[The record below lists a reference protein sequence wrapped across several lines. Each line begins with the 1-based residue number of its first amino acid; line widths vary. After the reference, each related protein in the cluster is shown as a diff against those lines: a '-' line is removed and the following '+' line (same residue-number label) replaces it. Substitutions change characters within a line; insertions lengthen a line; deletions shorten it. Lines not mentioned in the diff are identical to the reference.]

1 MNKPYNFFEFW
12 VKSLQ
17 EQKPASTPM
26 QAYQDFVSK
35 MMPQSSKQPEVGSP
49 EFLQQVFQQQMDM
62 GKMWI
67 QGVQSMFEQLAPQ
80 RREASLFEQWSKM
93 YGLWSSQFGRPFTG
107 QAPRS
112 DVAETFSNIMSFS
125 QSYMEMYRLWQ
136 PLLEQLNM
144 GKKPKKNA
152 LQEFMSNFSTEKYNE
167 IIANV
172 FGSITPKQSESFLS
186 QIADFTKNLLD
197 TINQQTG
204 GGLEKMMQQ
213 FPEMWHQIQ
222 DTQYKALGKVQ
233 KGIAPFLKM
242 IPDGKE
248 KQLLE
253 LSIQVQD
260 DYTLYCI
267 KSNEMQ
273 NLVQQTAQKALE
285 VSVKSLLNRLKE
297 QPEQVITFEDA
308 FNTWMD
314 TTEPMMIELYRSPSF
329 GKLQAE
335 ALAISTAIKN
345 RFEKQLELLLEP
357 LPIAPRSEIDEL
369 NAIIHELRSKVRNLE
384 RELNSKMQSPIAT
397 AEDKKN
403 TNQANDTAETTE
415 KNVVP
420 TAGKRKVG
428 RPKKT

>member
-12 VKSLQ
+12 TKSLR
-17 EQKPASTPM
+17 EQTPASSPM
-26 QAYQDFVSK
+26 QAYQEFISK
-35 MMPQSSKQPEVGSP
+35 MMPQTPKQPEVGSP

-62 GKMWI
+62 GKMWM
-67 QGVQSMFEQLAPQ
+67 QGVQSMFEQLAPK
-80 RREASLFEQWSKM
+80 RKEASLFEQWSKM
-93 YGLWSSQFGRPFTG
+93 YGLWNTQFGKPFAG
-107 QAPRS
+107 QMPRN
-112 DVAETFSNIMSFS
+112 DVAETFNNIMSFS
-125 QSYMEMYRLWQ
+125 QSYMEMYQLWQ
-136 PLLEQLNM
+136 PILEQLNA
-144 GKKPKKNA
+144 GKKPKKNTF
-152 LQEFMSNFSTEKYNE
+152 QELLNNFSFDKYNE
-167 IIANV
+167 VVSNV
-172 FGSITPKQSESFLS
+172 FGSTTPKQSENFLG

-204 GGLEKMMQQ
+204 GSLEKMMQQ
-213 FPEMWHQIQ
+213 FPDMLQQIQ
-222 DTQYKALGKVQ
+222 GAQYEALGKVQ

-260 DYTLYCI
+260 DYTFYYI

-273 NLVQQTAQKALE
+273 NLVQKTAQKALE
-285 VSVKSLLNRLKE
+285 ASLKNILERVKQN
-297 QPEQVITFEDA
+297 PEQIITFEDF

-314 TTEPMMIELYRSPSF
+314 TTEPMMIELYRSPAF

-335 ALAISTAIKN
+335 ALAVSTAIKS

-369 NAIIHELRSKVRNLE
+369 NAIIHELRSKVRTLE
-384 RELNSKMQSPIAT
+384 RELSSKIQDPVEIVKEEKEKVSKAT
-397 AEDKKN
+397 
-403 TNQANDTAETTE
+403 ETIQEAVAVET
-415 KNVVP
+415 
-420 TAGKRKVG
+420 KRRAG

>member
-12 VKSLQ
+12 TKSLR
-17 EQKPASTPM
+17 EQTPASSPM
-26 QAYQDFVSK
+26 QAYQEFISK
-35 MMPQSSKQPEVGSP
+35 MMPQTPRQPEVGSP

-62 GKMWI
+62 GKMWM
-67 QGVQSMFEQLAPQ
+67 QGVQSMFEQLAPK
-80 RREASLFEQWSKM
+80 RKEASLFEQWSKM
-93 YGLWSSQFGRPFTG
+93 YGLWNTQFGKPFAG
-107 QAPRS
+107 QMPRN
-112 DVAETFSNIMSFS
+112 DVAETFNNIMSFS
-125 QSYMEMYRLWQ
+125 QSYMEMYQLWQ
-136 PLLEQLNM
+136 PIPEQLNA
-144 GKKPKKNA
+144 GKKPKKNTF
-152 LQEFMSNFSTEKYNE
+152 QELLNNFSFDKYNE
-167 IIANV
+167 VVSNV
-172 FGSITPKQSESFLS
+172 FGSTTPKPSENFFG

-204 GGLEKMMQQ
+204 GSLEKMMQQ
-213 FPEMWHQIQ
+213 FPDMLQQIQ
-222 DTQYKALGKVQ
+222 GTQYEALGKVQ

-260 DYTLYCI
+260 DYTFYYI

-273 NLVQQTAQKALE
+273 NLVQKTAQKALE
-285 VSVKSLLNRLKE
+285 ASLKNILERVKQN
-297 QPEQVITFEDA
+297 PEQIITFEDF

-314 TTEPMMIELYRSPSF
+314 TTEPMMIELYRSPAF

-335 ALAISTAIKN
+335 ALAVSTAIKS

-369 NAIIHELRSKVRNLE
+369 NAIIHELRSKVRTLE
-384 RELNSKMQSPIAT
+384 RELSSKIQDPVEIVKEEKEKVSKAT
-397 AEDKKN
+397 
-403 TNQANDTAETTE
+403 ETVQEAVAVET
-415 KNVVP
+415 
-420 TAGKRKVG
+420 KRRAG

>member
-12 VKSLQ
+12 TKSLQ
-17 EQKPASTPM
+17 EQKPASSPM

-35 MMPQSSKQPEVGSP
+35 MMPQASKQPEVGSP

-62 GKMWI
+62 GKMWM
-67 QGVQSMFEQLAPQ
+67 QGVQSMFEQLAPK
-80 RREASLFEQWSKM
+80 RKEANLFEQWSKM
-93 YGLWSSQFGRPFTG
+93 YGLWNNQFGKPFAG
-107 QAPRS
+107 QMPRN
-112 DVAETFSNIMSFS
+112 DVAETFSNIMNFS
-125 QSYMEMYRLWQ
+125 QSYMEMYQLWQ
-136 PLLEQLNM
+136 PILEQLNI

-152 LQEFMSNFSTEKYNE
+152 FQEILSNFSFDKYNE
-167 IIANV
+167 VVANV
-172 FGSITPKQSESFLS
+172 FGSTTPKQSENFLG
-186 QIADFTKNLLD
+186 QIAEFTKNLLD

-213 FPEMWHQIQ
+213 FPDMLHQIQ
-222 DTQYKALGKVQ
+222 GTQYETLGKVQ

-253 LSIQVQD
+253 LSIQMQD
-260 DYTLYCI
+260 DYTFYYI

-273 NLVQQTAQKALE
+273 NLVQKTAQKALE
-285 VSVKSLLNRLKE
+285 TALKNSLERVKQN
-297 QPEQVITFEDA
+297 PEQVITFEDF

-314 TTEPMMIELYRSPSF
+314 TTEPMMIELYRSPTF

-335 ALAISTAIKN
+335 ALAVSTAIKS

-369 NAIIHELRSKVRNLE
+369 NAIIHELRSKVRTLE
-384 RELNSKMQSPIAT
+384 RELNSKIQDPVEIVKEEKVAKT
-397 AEDKKN
+397 TKAAKTIEE
-403 TNQANDTAETTE
+403 AVVVET
-415 KNVVP
+415 
-420 TAGKRKVG
+420 KRRAG
-428 RPKKT
+428 RPKKV

>member
-12 VKSLQ
+12 TKSLK
-17 EQKPASTPM
+17 EQTPASSPM

-35 MMPQSSKQPEVGSP
+35 MMPQSSKQPDMGSP
-49 EFLQQVFQQQMDM
+49 EFLQQIFQQQMDM
-62 GKMWI
+62 GKMWM
-67 QGVQSMFEQLAPQ
+67 QGVQSMFEQLAPK
-80 RREASLFEQWSKM
+80 RKEANLFEQWSKM
-93 YGLWSSQFGRPFTG
+93 YGLWNNQYGKPFAG
-107 QAPRS
+107 QMPRN
-112 DVAETFSNIMSFS
+112 DVAETFSNIMNFS
-125 QSYMEMYRLWQ
+125 QSYMEMYQLWQ

-167 IIANV
+167 IVSDV
-172 FGSITPKQSESFLS
+172 FGSTTPKQSENFLS
-186 QIADFTKNLLD
+186 QIADFTNNLLD
-197 TINQQTG
+197 IINQQTG

-213 FPEMWHQIQ
+213 LPDMLHQIQ
-222 DTQYKALGKVQ
+222 GTQYEALGKVQ

-260 DYTLYCI
+260 DYTFYYI

-273 NLVQQTAQKALE
+273 NLVQKTAQKALE
-285 VSVKSLLNRLKE
+285 TTLKNMLERVKQN
-297 QPEQVITFEDA
+297 PEQVITFEDF

-314 TTEPMMIELYRSPSF
+314 TTEPMMIELYRSPAF

-335 ALAISTAIKN
+335 ALAVSTAIKS

-369 NAIIHELRSKVRNLE
+369 NAIIHELRSKVRTLE
-384 RELNSKMQSPIAT
+384 RELSSQTQGSVEIAKEEKAKT
-397 AEDKKN
+397 TKN
-403 TNQANDTAETTE
+403 TKAIEEAVVLTET
-415 KNVVP
+415 K
-420 TAGKRKVG
+420 KRAG
-428 RPKKT
+428 RPRKS

>member
-12 VKSLQ
+12 TKSLK
-17 EQKPASTPM
+17 EQTPASSPM

-35 MMPQSSKQPEVGSP
+35 MMPQSSKQPDMGSP
-49 EFLQQVFQQQMDM
+49 EFLQQIFQQQMDM
-62 GKMWI
+62 GKMWM
-67 QGVQSMFEQLAPQ
+67 QGVQSMFEQLAPK
-80 RREASLFEQWSKM
+80 RKEANLFEQWSKM
-93 YGLWSSQFGRPFTG
+93 YGLWNNQYGKPFAG
-107 QAPRS
+107 QMPRN
-112 DVAETFSNIMSFS
+112 DVAETFSNIMNFS
-125 QSYMEMYRLWQ
+125 QSYMEMYQLWQ

-167 IIANV
+167 IVSNV
-172 FGSITPKQSESFLS
+172 FGSTTPKQSENFLS

-204 GGLEKMMQQ
+204 GALEKMMQQ
-213 FPEMWHQIQ
+213 LPDMLHQIQ
-222 DTQYKALGKVQ
+222 GTQYEALGKVQ

-260 DYTLYCI
+260 DYTFYYI

-273 NLVQQTAQKALE
+273 NLVQKTAQKALE
-285 VSVKSLLNRLKE
+285 NTLKNMLERVKQN
-297 QPEQVITFEDA
+297 PEQVITFEDF

-314 TTEPMMIELYRSPSF
+314 TTEPMMIELYRSPAF

-335 ALAISTAIKN
+335 ALAVSTAIKS

-369 NAIIHELRSKVRNLE
+369 NAIIHELRSKVRTLE
-384 RELNSKMQSPIAT
+384 RELSSKIQDPIEIVKEEKAKT
-397 AEDKKN
+397 TKN
-403 TNQANDTAETTE
+403 TKAIEEAVVLTET
-415 KNVVP
+415 K
-420 TAGKRKVG
+420 KRAG
-428 RPKKT
+428 RPRKS

>member
-12 VKSLQ
+12 TKSLR
-17 EQKPASTPM
+17 EQTPASSPM
-26 QAYQDFVSK
+26 QAYQEFISK
-35 MMPQSSKQPEVGSP
+35 MMPQTPRQPEVGSP

-62 GKMWI
+62 GKMWM
-67 QGVQSMFEQLAPQ
+67 QGVQSMFEQLAPK
-80 RREASLFEQWSKM
+80 RKEASLFEQWSKM
-93 YGLWSSQFGRPFTG
+93 YGLWNTQFGKPFAG
-107 QAPRS
+107 QMPRN
-112 DVAETFSNIMSFS
+112 DVAETFNNIMSFS
-125 QSYMEMYRLWQ
+125 QSYMEMYQLWQ
-136 PLLEQLNM
+136 PILEQLNA
-144 GKKPKKNA
+144 GKKPKKNTF
-152 LQEFMSNFSTEKYNE
+152 QELLNNFSFDKYNE
-167 IIANV
+167 VVSNV
-172 FGSITPKQSESFLS
+172 FGSTTPKQSENFLG

-204 GGLEKMMQQ
+204 GSLEKMMQQ
-213 FPEMWHQIQ
+213 FPDMLQQIQ
-222 DTQYKALGKVQ
+222 GAQYEALGKVQ

-260 DYTLYCI
+260 DYTFYYI

-273 NLVQQTAQKALE
+273 NLVQKTAQKALE
-285 VSVKSLLNRLKE
+285 ASLKNILERVKQN
-297 QPEQVITFEDA
+297 PEQIITFEDF

-314 TTEPMMIELYRSPSF
+314 TTEPMMIELYRSPAF

-335 ALAISTAIKN
+335 ALAVSTAIKS

-369 NAIIHELRSKVRNLE
+369 NAIIHELRSKVRTLE
-384 RELNSKMQSPIAT
+384 RELSSKIQDPVEIVKEEKEKVSKAT
-397 AEDKKN
+397 
-403 TNQANDTAETTE
+403 ETIQEAVAVET
-415 KNVVP
+415 
-420 TAGKRKVG
+420 KRRAG

>member
-12 VKSLQ
+12 TKSLK
-17 EQKPASTPM
+17 EQTPASSPM

-35 MMPQSSKQPEVGSP
+35 MMPQNSKQADMGSP
-49 EFLQQVFQQQMDM
+49 EFLQQIFQQQMDM
-62 GKMWI
+62 GKIWM
-67 QGVQSMFEQLAPQ
+67 QGVQSMFEQLAPK
-80 RREASLFEQWSKM
+80 RKEANLFEQWSKM
-93 YGLWSSQFGRPFTG
+93 YGLWNNQYGKPFAG
-107 QAPRS
+107 QMPRN
-112 DVAETFSNIMSFS
+112 DVAETFSNIMNFS
-125 QSYMEMYRLWQ
+125 QSYMEMYQLWQ

-167 IIANV
+167 IVSNV
-172 FGSITPKQSESFLS
+172 FGSTTPKQSENFLS
-186 QIADFTKNLLD
+186 QIADFTNNLLD

-213 FPEMWHQIQ
+213 LPDMLHQIQ
-222 DTQYKALGKVQ
+222 GTQYEALGKVQ

-260 DYTLYCI
+260 DYTFYYI

-273 NLVQQTAQKALE
+273 NLVQKTAQKALE
-285 VSVKSLLNRLKE
+285 TTLKNMLERVKQN
-297 QPEQVITFEDA
+297 PEQVITFEDF

-314 TTEPMMIELYRSPSF
+314 TTEPMMIELYRSPAF

-335 ALAISTAIKN
+335 ALAVSTAIKS

-369 NAIIHELRSKVRNLE
+369 NAIIHELRSKVRTLE
-384 RELNSKMQSPIAT
+384 RELSSKIQDPVEIVKEEKAKT
-397 AEDKKN
+397 TKN
-403 TNQANDTAETTE
+403 TKAIEEAVVLTET
-415 KNVVP
+415 K
-420 TAGKRKVG
+420 KRAG
-428 RPKKT
+428 RPRKS